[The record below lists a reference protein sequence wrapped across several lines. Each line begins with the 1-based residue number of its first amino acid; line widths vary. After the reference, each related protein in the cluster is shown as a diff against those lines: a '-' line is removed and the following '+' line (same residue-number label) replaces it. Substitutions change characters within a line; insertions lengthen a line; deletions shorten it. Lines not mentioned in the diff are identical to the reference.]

1 MNRKQFMEYV
11 SHFNNRRFDK
21 VAGYFCP
28 DVTLAYPD
36 NFMGPQIPGRTGN
49 TLHGPEEFI
58 ANYEAI
64 TANIR
69 EVLNVG
75 AFLSRGRQFC
85 VELITE
91 FNVFRTPPAG
101 APGAQWKEGDTI
113 IMNQIVLYDLDENGK
128 FKRIRIFHHRYLD
141 PEEAKQLLEAR

>member
-1 MNRKQFMEYV
+1 MTRKQFLEYV
-11 SHFNNRRFDK
+11 DHFNNHRFDK
-21 VAGYFCP
+21 VVSYFCP

-36 NFMGPQIPGRTGN
+36 NFMGPQIPGATGN

-58 ANYEAI
+58 ANYKALS
-64 TANIR
+64 ANVR

-85 VELITE
+85 VEFVTE
-91 FNVFRTPPAG
+91 FHVLRTPPGDAG
-101 APGAQWKEGDTI
+101 PGWKEGDVI
-113 IMNQIVLYDLDENGK
+113 VMNQNVLYDLDENGK

-141 PEEAKQLLEAR
+141 PSEAKH